1 MSDSTK
7 AQEYTRDTS
16 IQILER
22 RSETILDDLEIALND
37 AMASSVLTPYG
48 LVPLA
53 NALEST
59 DIKISR
65 PASIQLNA
73 IIKKIEPTLMR
84 DNRFPGDDNYVLRS
98 AVTKSG
104 IYPNKSIEAMLYRA
118 KKSGS
123 MPDAIAWLLR
133 VLATKNGNVN
143 LVETLWGLSI
153 QEPLQLTENIQL
165 LPLSKLPESAQKK
178 FFVPGADRGFKCSW
192 TIPSVISDSPGGAL
206 VGQME
211 LKYCVHKYA
220 PGQQQWDELAKDQ
233 NLIAG
238 LMEEFHDIA
247 MLITLIGS
255 NPVIGTAIWMEY
267 EDADL
272 KCYGDFLSS
281 WNARSIEIIPRAGQ
295 VYQPVDLSE
304 IQHIISDFQRMNTQ
318 AKLKVRVALER
329 FNLALRRGSLG
340 DRAIDL
346 SIALESLVGGNEPS
360 EVTHKVTT
368 RTARLLGSDLTQRSR
383 IRDIV
388 KATYTYRSAMVH
400 NGQQPTKAKMILE
413 EKTEAKEILKQAC
426 VVCADLIKTI
436 LRLGDTPEWQSFDIA
451 P

>member
-16 IQILER
+16 IQIPER
-22 RSETILDDLEIALND
+22 RSETILDDLGIALND

-48 LVPLA
+48 PVPLA

-59 DIKISR
+59 DIEISR

-73 IIKKIEPTLMR
+73 IIKKIEPILRR
-84 DNRFPGDDNYVLRS
+84 DNRFPGDDNYALRS
-98 AVTKSG
+98 AITRSG

-123 MPDAIAWLLR
+123 TPDAIAWLIR

-192 TIPSVISDSPGGAL
+192 TIPRVISDSPGGAL

-220 PGQQQWDELAKDQ
+220 PEQQQWDELAKDQ

-247 MLITLIGS
+247 MLITLIGY

-281 WNARSIEIIPRAGQ
+281 WSARSIETIPRAGQ

-304 IQHIISDFQRMNTQ
+304 IQNIISDFQRLNTQ

-346 SIALESLVGGNEPS
+346 SIALESLVGGNESS

-413 EKTEAKEILKQAC
+413 ERTEAKEILKQAG